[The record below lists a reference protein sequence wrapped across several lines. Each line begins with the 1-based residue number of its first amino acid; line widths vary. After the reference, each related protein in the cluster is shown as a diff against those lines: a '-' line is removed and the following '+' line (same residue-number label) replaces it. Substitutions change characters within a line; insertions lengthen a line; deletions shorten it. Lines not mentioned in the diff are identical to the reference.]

1 MTAAAPALVHV
12 RIGQLAAGSGS
23 TVLKATLGSCV
34 GIALLWRERSIYAL
48 AHCLLPQAAA
58 SAPTPT
64 STPGARYVDQAID
77 SLLGLLGA
85 GPGDHAHID
94 AHLAGGASLQRGRTE
109 GRSPTVGQ
117 LNSEAALRGLAAAG
131 IGVRSTDLGGIHARQ
146 ILLDCA
152 AGAVSVVRIPLP

>member
-1 MTAAAPALVHV
+1 MTAAHPSLVHV
-12 RIGQLAAGSGS
+12 RIGQLAAGSGA

-58 SAPTPT
+58 PSP
-64 STPGARYVDQAID
+64 TPGARYVDQAIG

-85 GPGDHAHID
+85 GPGDRAQIE
-94 AHLAGGASLQRGRTE
+94 AHLAGGASLQRGRTG
-109 GRSPTVGQ
+109 GRGPTVGQ

-131 IGVRSTDLGGIHARQ
+131 IGVRSTDLGGVHARQ

-152 AGAVSVVRIPLP
+152 TGAVSVVRIPLP